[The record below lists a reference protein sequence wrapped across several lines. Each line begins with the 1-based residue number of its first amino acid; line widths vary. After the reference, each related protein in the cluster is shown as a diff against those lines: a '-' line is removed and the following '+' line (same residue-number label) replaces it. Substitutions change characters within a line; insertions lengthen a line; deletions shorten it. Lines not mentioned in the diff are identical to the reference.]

1 MDVGDAVALLQH
13 LEEVDEERVLDVDA
27 QQGVNLAHVLRAKGL
42 SGFQVNNFSTVGLYE
57 TSNRFYS
64 CSSDHG
70 RLRSDFPTEV
80 IVILRSK
87 NKRKAL

>member
-27 QQGVNLAHVLRAKGL
+27 QQGVNLAHVLRAKSL
-42 SGFQVNNFSTVGLYE
+42 SGFQVNDFSTVGLYE

-64 CSSDHG
+64 CNSDHG
-70 RLRSDFPTEV
+70 R
-80 IVILRSK
+80 
-87 NKRKAL
+87 